1 MPRCPQKKLLTAFSL
16 QTAFQRKQSSV
27 EMFSDRFWYLWYD
40 RSVPI
45 QFRMVSLYMEA
56 AKTILSG
63 SQANPSSREVMLAK
77 SMSMSSLGHACSFS
91 QSSQSTKSITP
102 NRMPMIQA
110 KYPITFHWGAP
121 CISCRTRKALREL
134 VRILNP
140 WNMVS
145 INRAS
150 YLCIPSD
157 MYGIA
162 APQKGFP
169 ASPLLLSMTVFQAGK
184 LSVERPQTAPKSL
197 KYVHVISLYDIIMLA
212 ITVAFDSGFGQNR
225 TMNLLSICL
234 NHSRLIFTRDGQ
246 IWSLCGMQ
254 HMPLGQILLASR
266 GLRTEK
272 CCKTWARSFGQFL
285 PPQTRYIS
293 AQPPR
298 SVEPCSTGPGWM
310 NPLAKTSGFL

>member
-1 MPRCPQKKLLTAFSL
+1 
-16 QTAFQRKQSSV
+16 
-27 EMFSDRFWYLWYD
+27 
-40 RSVPI
+40 
-45 QFRMVSLYMEA
+45 
-56 AKTILSG
+56 
-63 SQANPSSREVMLAK
+63 
-77 SMSMSSLGHACSFS
+77 
-91 QSSQSTKSITP
+91 
-102 NRMPMIQA
+102 
-110 KYPITFHWGAP
+110 
-121 CISCRTRKALREL
+121 
-134 VRILNP
+134 
-140 WNMVS
+140 MVS

-212 ITVAFDSGFGQNR
+212 ITVAVDSGFRQNR

-246 IWSLCGMQ
+246 MSAANMVTVWHATHAVGSDT
-254 HMPLGQILLASR
+254 LGISR
-266 GLRTEK
+266 LKNWK

-293 AQPPR
+293 AQPSR
-298 SVEPCSTGPGWM
+298 SVEPCSTGPG
-310 NPLAKTSGFL
+310 